1 MKEIKATPEVK
12 AAILEWYR
20 KKTELGTQEQLAWK
34 HGISVAYVTH
44 IIALAKE
51 RGLHRNS
58 ETA

>member
-12 AAILEWYR
+12 AAILEWHRR
-20 KKTELGTQEQLAWK
+20 KVELGTQEQLAYK
-34 HGISVAYVTH
+34 FGISVAYVAH

-51 RGLHRNS
+51 RRYRGNS

>member
-1 MKEIKATPEVK
+1 MKELKATPEVR
-12 AAILEWYR
+12 AAIIEWHR

-34 HGISVAYVTH
+34 LGISVAYVAH

-51 RGLHRNS
+51 RRYRDS